1 MPHQWDPKQYEKFE
15 KERTQPFYDLLQL
28 VHPLESHP
36 RIVDL
41 GCGNGT
47 LTQLVH
53 EKFHAAYT
61 LGVDASKEMLE
72 KAKLLQHDNIIFKE
86 QDIQSFTSEEPF
98 HLIISNAA
106 LQWVPNHEVLFKN
119 LTELLAPSGQL
130 AIQIPANQ
138 SSPAHVIAAELAA
151 EAPFKKAFKKQEIP
165 MNHVLTMEQYA
176 QLLDKLGYE
185 NQAVRLQ
192 LYAHFL
198 ESTASV
204 IEWVKGSLL
213 TYYKSHLGP
222 NLYPEFLKEYQK
234 RLVERLGWSEPFFFP
249 MKRLFLWGQ
258 LPA

>member
-15 KERTQPFYDLLQL
+15 NERTQPFYDLIQL
-28 VHPLESHP
+28 IHPLDHP

-47 LTQLVH
+47 LTQIVH
-53 EKFHAAYT
+53 EKFHATQT
-61 LGVDASKEMLE
+61 LGVDASKDMLA
-72 KAKLLQHDNIIFKE
+72 KAKLIQHDNLIFKE

-98 HLIISNAA
+98 QLIISNAA
-106 LQWVPNHEVLFKN
+106 LQWVPNHESLFKK
-119 LTELLAPSGQL
+119 LTEFLAPSGQL

-138 SSPAHVIAAELAA
+138 HALTHVIAAELAA
-151 EAPFKKAFKKQEIP
+151 EEPYQKAFKQKGNP
-165 MNHVLTMEQYA
+165 MDNLLTMEQYA

-185 NQAVRLQ
+185 SQVVRLQ

-198 ESTASV
+198 ESTASI

-213 TYYKSHLGP
+213 TYYKSHLDP
-222 NLYPEFLKEYQK
+222 DRYNEFLKEYQK
-234 RLVERLGWSEPFFFP
+234 RLLERLGWSEPFFFP

-258 LPA
+258 MPA